1 MLWIYAIVAMW
12 NRVKPQKMK
21 SDNSGLT
28 KQGGL
33 GMINPSVPMVNQ
45 GVRDSS
51 QLMADDYARPEG
63 QNILIE

>member
-1 MLWIYAIVAMW
+1 MLRIYAVAAMR

-51 QLMADDYARPEG
+51 QLIADDYARPEG
-63 QNILIE
+63 ENILIA

>member
-1 MLWIYAIVAMW
+1 MDLCDCCHVE
-12 NRVKPQKMK
+12 QSETTKMK